1 MAGIYIHIP
10 FCATRCIYCGF
21 YSTTLSPL
29 KERYTDAVIRE
40 YSMRHDYL
48 NHEAVETVYLGG
60 GTPSQLS
67 KPQLERLLKTVVSDN
82 KDTIKEVTMECNP
95 DDVTRELAEFL
106 PQAGVNRVSMGV
118 QTFDDN
124 RLRFLH
130 RRHNSE
136 EVYTA
141 LRLLHEAGISNISI
155 DLMFGFPGE
164 ALGEWREDIEQA
176 ISLDVN
182 HISAY
187 SLMYEEGTPLYHM
200 LENGQIEE
208 SDEEL
213 TRSMFYTLSDLL
225 AGAGYEHYEI
235 SNFAKPGF
243 RSMHNS
249 SYWHGTPYLG
259 LGAAAHSYDRQS
271 RQWNISDV
279 RKYILSIEEGKIPFE
294 REQLD
299 MPTRYD
305 DLITTALRTR
315 EGIDLEKMRREYGE
329 KLYTYLIYNARDKI
343 ARGTMKIE
351 DGHLS
356 ITRDGL
362 FISDDIMSDLMY
374 V

>member
-48 NHEAVETVYLGG
+48 NHDAVETVYLGG

-67 KPQLERLLKTVVSDN
+67 IPQLSRLLEAVVSEN
-82 KDTIKEVTMECNP
+82 EDTIKEVTIECNP
-95 DDVTRELAEFL
+95 DDVTLELASFL
-106 PQAGVNRVSMGV
+106 SRSGVNRVSMGV

-130 RRHNSE
+130 RRHNSK

-141 LRLLHEAGISNISI
+141 LSLLREAGIANISI

-164 ALGEWREDIEQA
+164 SLAEWREDIEQA
-176 ISLDVN
+176 ISLDVT

-187 SLMYEEGTPLYHM
+187 SLMYEEGTPLYSM
-200 LENGQIEE
+200 LEKGQVEE

-213 TRSMFYTLSDLL
+213 TRSMFYTLSDRL
-225 AGAGYEHYEI
+225 AEAGYEHYEI

-243 RSMHNS
+243 RSLHNS
-249 SYWHGTPYLG
+249 SYWHETPYLG

-279 RKYILSIEEGKIPFE
+279 RKYILSIENGKVPFE
-294 REQLD
+294 KEPLD
-299 MPTRYD
+299 ISTRYD

-315 EGIDLEKMRREYGE
+315 EGIDLEKMRSEYGE
-329 KLYTYLIYNARDKI
+329 KLYTYLIYHARDKI

-351 DGHLS
+351 NGHLS
-356 ITRDGL
+356 ITREGL
-362 FISDDIMSDLMY
+362 FISDDIMSDLMD